1 MALTTHG
8 VNNGEIFMKKVL
20 IGVVVVLVVI
30 GGAGV
35 YVFLNAGGII
45 KQIVEEVGSEATKT
59 KVSLSEV
66 DLSIQ
71 SGEAAL
77 KGFQMGNPS
86 GFQTPKAMSFGVVSV
101 KIDPA
106 SVTQDVILI
115 KEVVIAKPDIT
126 YEFAR
131 DRLNPS
137 VRQLGGLLDNSAT
150 ANILIYPQATEMY

>member
-8 VNNGEIFMKKVL
+8 VNSGENFMKKVL
-20 IGVVVVLVVI
+20 IGVIVVLVVI

-86 GFQTPKAMSFGVVSV
+86 GFQCVFQIGSGGKGLVTAFGS
-101 KIDPA
+101 
-106 SVTQDVILI
+106 SSTRSTGLS
-115 KEVVIAKPDIT
+115 KP
-126 YEFAR
+126 
-131 DRLNPS
+131 
-137 VRQLGGLLDNSAT
+137 GGLILQPVRYSIRSSNS
-150 ANILIYPQATEMY
+150 QCQ